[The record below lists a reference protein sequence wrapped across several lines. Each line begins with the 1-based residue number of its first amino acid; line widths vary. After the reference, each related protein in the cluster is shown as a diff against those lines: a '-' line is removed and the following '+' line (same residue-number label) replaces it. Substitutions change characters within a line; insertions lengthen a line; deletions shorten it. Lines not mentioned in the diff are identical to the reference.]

1 MSLITSDGADEALQF
16 DVTHVALEQNVR
28 HVRVDVLVIAAGA
41 VDDGRKC
48 DL

>member
-1 MSLITSDGADEALQF
+1 MILITSDGADEALQF
-16 DVTHVALEQNVR
+16 DVTHVAFEQNVR